1 MPRDAAPASLTGAGQ
16 GGSPL
21 DTRGLLTCALVQA
34 AVALLLLKDAVQSGC
49 ARVVGSSSAELW
61 AFLWGHFWMRHSL
74 LVEHRWPYET
84 LLVDHPYGGVL
95 WLKDPIMLLAMLP
108 VQLVAG
114 IPVAYTAS
122 QLLLFVLAGVG
133 LYLLARELGLGRW
146 PAILGGLAF
155 AFAPHTLGEAFNGN
169 IEALNTCWQPLWL
182 WAMLRAL
189 RRPGWATA
197 AASALLLWALLLANQ
212 YWAMA
217 MAAVSGPLLLQRLW
231 LQRNQGS
238 PWRAIAWLAAG
249 VGAGLLLFA
258 PAGLAIHSSMAAAD
272 KINALTSG
280 QVPLMPPYTTDLV
293 HLWRPM
299 APLRWQTEFPPF
311 QDLVYPGFLV
321 AAGAMAAP
329 LLGPRGPWRW
339 WWPALG
345 LGFLVLG
352 LGPALCYDGRV
363 VGAPDHIVWLPW
375 AWLGSALP
383 IVRSMTL
390 PHRMAVPAALFLA
403 LGLAWSLHGLWSW
416 RGRRPMGAA
425 LAMVLGLGALAEI
438 LLYPPYA
445 VPLAT
450 TPVPRADHARLLATW
465 EGPGAVLNLPFDLG
479 SHDQRICL
487 WHQAVHGRPVGMT
500 LRITEPPRI
509 VGDIPLLWRVGGPA
523 RREALEAWNPE
534 AHPDDP
540 WGVLALREA
549 GYGFLVVHGDLLA
562 LANQGSGERY
572 GARLE
577 PVLGPPLRLAE
588 GSLIFPLDPADL
600 APLAQQARDLLGSD
614 AVLAP

>member
-1 MPRDAAPASLTGAGQ
+1 MA
-16 GGSPL
+16 
-21 DTRGLLTCALVQA
+21 GLLACALVHA
-34 AVALLLLKDAVQSGC
+34 GVALLLLKDAVMSGC
-49 ARVVGSSSAELW
+49 ARVVGSSAAELW
-61 AFLWGHFWMRHSL
+61 AFLWGHAWMRHSL

-114 IPVAYTAS
+114 IPVAYTTS
-122 QLLLFVLAGVG
+122 QLTLFVLAGVG
-133 LYLLARELGLGRW
+133 LYLLARELGVGRW
-146 PAILGGLAF
+146 PAILGGLVF

-197 AASALLLWALLLANQ
+197 AATALLLWALLLANQ
-212 YWAMA
+212 YWALA
-217 MAAVSGPLLLQRLW
+217 MAAVSGPLALQRLW
-231 LQRNQGS
+231 LQRGQGP
-238 PWRAIAWLAAG
+238 PWRALAWLAAG
-249 VGAGLLLFA
+249 LAAGLLLFA

-321 AAGAMAAP
+321 LAGALAAP
-329 LLGPRGPWRW
+329 LLGPRSPWRW

-345 LGFLVLG
+345 LGFLVLS
-352 LGPALCYDGRV
+352 LGPALSYDGRV
-363 VGAPDHIVWLPW
+363 VGAPDDIIWLPW

-383 IVRSMTL
+383 FVRSMTL

-403 LGLAWSLHGLWSW
+403 LGLAWSLQGLW
-416 RGRRPMGAA
+416 RRGAA
-425 LAMVLGLGALAEI
+425 RRLGAVLALVLGLGALTEI
-438 LLYPPYA
+438 LVYPPYA

-450 TPVPRADHARLLATW
+450 TPVPRADHARVLAAW

-487 WHQAVHGRPVGMT
+487 WHQAVHRRPVGMT

-509 VGDIPLLWRVGGPA
+509 VDDIPLLWRVGGPA
-523 RREALEAWNPE
+523 RHAALEAWDPA
-534 AHPDDP
+534 AHPADP
-540 WGVLALREA
+540 WGVLALQEA
-549 GYGFLVVHGDLLA
+549 GYGFLVVHGDLLEQ
-562 LANQGSGERY
+562 ANQGSVERY
-572 GARLE
+572 GERLE
-577 PVLGPPLRLAE
+577 PVLGAPLHLAE
-588 GSLIFPLDPADL
+588 GSLIFPLDPTAL
-600 APLAQQARDLLGSD
+600 APLAQQARELLGPD